1 MLTRR
6 VFFRVNRCRL
16 PVLYG
21 TFLVMTQAEALSILK
36 TGANVFLTGEP
47 GSGKTHTVNQFALYL
62 RDRGVEPSI
71 TASTGIAATHLGGYT
86 IHSWSGIGVRP
97 ALTRYDLDHIAGNRR
112 VYQRVS
118 LARVLVI
125 DEISM
130 LSDRT
135 FEMAEAVCREI
146 RRDPRPFGGL
156 QVIFVGDFFQLP
168 PVSSGRHSHA
178 EPAPAKAWGGNLDSH
193 GIAAELFD
201 PSRNGKARFAF
212 ASPVW
217 QKVNPLVCYL
227 SEQHRQEDPAF
238 LEFLSAVRRGAVEER
253 HRSLL
258 RARYAKAPQAG
269 TLTQLYSHNADVD
282 YINTAELAKLRGSPR
297 VFVMESRGPEPL
309 VLSLK
314 RGCLSPETLSLKIG
328 ARVMFT
334 KNDGERR
341 FVNGTTGVVSGFS
354 KESGAP
360 LVAKTGGGEVFAE
373 PMEWSISDQGRVLAR
388 IIQTP
393 LRLAWAITVHK
404 SQGMSLDAAHMDLS
418 DAFEYG
424 QGYVALSRVR
434 ALRGLTLA
442 GLNARALEV
451 HPDIRTKDGHFRAAS
466 EAARQK
472 FQTLP
477 KAELDKMHESFLR
490 AVGGKSEAGKR
501 QNSALSSERG
511 ESKERRW
518 QRTAALIYGGKTVA
532 EVAALRG
539 RTTGTVFE
547 HLERL
552 ALLGKL
558 SLESI
563 THLKPK
569 RFGEMQKAF
578 ADIRARTGETKL
590 TPVRELLGDSYSF
603 DELRLARLFLDP
615 SRG

>member
-1 MLTRR
+1 
-6 VFFRVNRCRL
+6 
-16 PVLYG
+16 
-21 TFLVMTQAEALSILK
+21 MTQDEALAILK
-36 TGANVFLTGEP
+36 TGANAFLTGEP
-47 GSGKTHTVNQFALYL
+47 GSGKTHTVNQFAEYL
-62 RDRGVEPSI
+62 RERGIEPSI

-97 ALTRYDLDHIAGNRR
+97 QLTRYDLDHIAGNRR

-146 RRDPRPFGGL
+146 RRDSRPFGGL
-156 QVIFVGDFFQLP
+156 QVVFVGDFFQLP
-168 PVSSGRHSHA
+168 PVSSDRHSR
-178 EPAPAKAWGGNLDSH
+178 ESGNPESS
-193 GIAAELFD
+193 ELFTR
-201 PSRNGKARFAF
+201 PGYSRKAEFAF

-217 QKVNPLVCYL
+217 QKANPLVCYL

-238 LEFLSAVRRGAVEER
+238 LEFLSAVRRGSVEER
-253 HRSLL
+253 HRALL
-258 RARYAKAPQAG
+258 RTRYAKAPPSA
-269 TLTQLYSHNADVD
+269 TTTQLYSHNADVD
-282 YINTAELAKLRGSPR
+282 CINNNELAKLRGSPR

-314 RGCLSPETLSLKIG
+314 RGCLSPAALSLKVG

-334 KNDGERR
+334 KNDIGRR

-360 LVAKTGGGEVFAE
+360 QIATTGGGEVFAE

-388 IIQTP
+388 IIQIP

-434 ALRGLTLA
+434 TLRGLTLA

-451 HPDIRTKDGHFRAAS
+451 HPDIRAKDGRFRAAS
-466 EAARQK
+466 EAARQE
-472 FQTLP
+472 FQTFP
-477 KAELDKMHESFLR
+477 KAALDKMHEDFLR
-490 AVGGKSEAGKR
+490 AIGGKSEAGKR
-501 QNSALSSERG
+501 QDSALSSARG
-511 ESKERRW
+511 ESKEKRW
-518 QRTAALIYGGKTVA
+518 QRTAELIYGGKTVA

-539 RTTGTVFE
+539 RTTGTIFE
-547 HLERL
+547 HLEKL

-578 ADIRARTGETKL
+578 ADIRAKTGETKL
-590 TPVRELLGDSYSF
+590 TPVRELLGDSCSF
-603 DELRLARLFLDP
+603 EELRLARLFLVP